1 MAIFDIIGPI
11 MIGPSSSHTAG
22 ANRIGYMASLIYG
35 KSFNS
40 VEIKLYNSFASTG
53 KGHGT
58 DKAIVAGLLGMKM
71 DDEQIPYAFEI
82 AKKKNL
88 RYYFRKSYKL
98 DHHPNEV
105 RFVFNRGNEDSFL
118 VRGISIGAGKA
129 QITQV
134 QSDKVEFGGDHAVL
148 LLNYVDVP
156 GMIGFIGEILGKHK
170 INVAYMQSARNALQK
185 SAMALLKLDELCPST
200 AVEDLKS
207 NKNMHQVIS
216 IRKLNN
222 EY

>member
-22 ANRIGYMASLIYG
+22 ANKIGNMASLIFG

-53 KGHGT
+53 HGHGT

-71 DDEQIPYAFEI
+71 DDERIPYAFEI
-82 AKKKNL
+82 AKQKDL
-88 RYYFRKSYKL
+88 RYYFRKSYKP

-134 QSDKVEFGGDHAVL
+134 QEDKVEFGGDHAVL
-148 LLNYVDVP
+148 LMNYSDVP

-185 SAMALLKLDELCPST
+185 SAMALLKLDDVCPSA
-200 AVEDLKS
+200 AVEDLK
-207 NKNMHQVIS
+207 NNQNMHQVIS